1 MNPLSKAKPVSGW
14 NSSAPDNPLN
24 SATPVS
30 TGEYNN
36 PLNNANP
43 VQTHSPWSFNFTD
56 PNTGQVH
63 PNYLPRGFSNV
74 LFNQTGNL
82 LDFFGAEET
91 ADTLRATAENSFG
104 SEMRYDWED
113 VKEEDIGI
121 LETIKRGGLYGL
133 DSQPASL
140 GYLAMM
146 APGMG
151 VGGAATPV
159 IRGTAA
165 ALGTAPA
172 GIAELERV
180 AQARARADGVPEGV
194 DPTLAQYGAAAP
206 SALANI
212 TLDRFAAK
220 LPFTGKL
227 KGAAGVGTAVGT
239 ELGTEFTQGGLEE
252 FATKFGTQSQPQM
265 DILDAGLAEAVAVG
279 PQAVVQGVA
288 STVSNLNQSA
298 ATANQSPFTPEANAN
313 PNEMAQGQDQQA
325 QVSPAQQPR
334 SAPDV
339 MADRQAQLE
348 QAIAEQEQIQQDMVP
363 PTQAGLENVEG
374 AIPTINPELSRE
386 PATIPQA
393 ETTAPVNYEPTTQ
406 EAETYPPYRTSPSAW
421 DKSFTTSKGEV
432 VPMSGEVVGNFTT
445 TERASSK
452 KGDVTVL
459 RPSNDRGA
467 TIRLESKRSL
477 DDPNV
482 QRLIKALGNYRNL
495 PNNYPISIKDDGRK
509 TISPGVVAETE
520 GTHWHGN
527 KSGKSQKV
535 EFYLDQLTND
545 VGGTIE
551 EIVAEE
557 IGIHGLSRMAG
568 DVTSK
573 KNKAFWDTV
582 YKQNKSKI
590 GAWTEGGRGKFYR
603 NEPTRSQAEEWI
615 ADQTRAEVAEVTSGK
630 RKSFSRHV
638 KQYIRYVATQLEKM
652 TGKKYTSRQVQQ
664 IIVKAAERSANADPD
679 STITSESMWS
689 DGQDF
694 ASISPEAFD
703 ALDAYEQ
710 DPDNK
715 DAQEMYSKTVGD
727 VRQGWP
733 QPDQVKSNYL
743 THWTNSPLKGFKG
756 FKFQGATHFA
766 IKDGKYKEAELS
778 KTMTDNVAAT
788 FTYIQ
793 QQLSKYPG
801 KFEAVFER
809 PDRLKKSDG
818 LMRNS
823 VYVKIRRK
831 GDTSTYFNFR
841 VSDHVEDMSQRFRNN
856 DPVTINLSNAQLK
869 KFDDAD
875 KAKVDAGFK
884 MLLDDNLYKISN
896 LQAAIDF
903 QINDGFYAKP
913 LSTTLKIPNS
923 NKPNYAPAKEI
934 FDEGGVGRLRFV
946 RPEGITPLDLAGLK
960 DQGSNTLVLGTFSYA
975 DLFNGKV
982 KVERGVLES
991 LYWGTVEGNKR
1002 NPTKMPEPVDVDES
1016 VAMYSYS
1023 KGDVNWVGPDSSFDV
1038 GTHSNMPEISTKEF
1052 KKAVNKVHKNP
1063 DYHRIYRG
1071 VADYISDGD
1080 TDALTD
1086 SVESQRNYAE
1096 YHSDVEQT
1104 LDELGMIKDGK
1115 VTALRVER
1123 YFGDGWQEGQGV
1135 ASFSIFPDWGM
1146 MVNRLGLAV
1155 GKQGQRGAM
1164 EEPEI
1169 RARNSRPPQ
1178 ELLIREIPVESILAF
1193 GEYMEGEIIVD
1204 TDLVSML
1211 SVQGDRLKKIKLTPA
1226 ETNFFKGILGNKTN
1240 ISTTGGKAVSNYQGD
1255 AAELKDAAPSVE
1267 YSDGHIYIS
1276 EGDIDGLGKYIDE
1289 VVTLRESDRLPPRFY
1304 NDKFMKSV
1312 YLDDGVEMNSVA
1324 WNPIAKKKQAK
1335 ANAQFNQAQSKKRE
1349 KKDMDSL
1356 SKAAK
1361 SGTIGMP
1368 KGMKPMEDDG
1378 TEMYSLS
1385 GAGQNLTPQEEE
1397 SLREEGAKY
1406 RDRLRL
1412 EHEREIKK
1420 RAEKDRAREFAIAT
1434 KKEAAKVE
1442 AEKQVQLRKEWQ
1454 QKQIEKR
1461 REERQAKIQ
1470 AGLAKEQEK
1479 RKAKFAEE
1487 DSAAERKKLQ
1497 EEKLQE
1503 LRTKEIEA
1511 RIKHQGDEDWN
1522 KYGFKVEDDVPV
1534 PEDLEIEGYGE
1545 YEKKKTPS
1553 ERRMLKKKANEYQT
1567 EKDKKHIKDMKRRQ
1581 AKYKE
1586 SGFETEIDH
1595 ATAVKAEPIIMS
1607 EEQAESLGYT
1617 LNEKGQVMNTFEGTI
1632 GYGLPLRPVFAF
1644 NNEANLFLISKE
1656 DNQKKGNKFL
1666 QDADVSEIYDGI
1678 EMWSAKPDTRTPYQK
1693 KYGAPETIKDINW
1706 FAREDGEP
1714 FRPRHLVNFFVGK
1727 GEIVP
1732 DSIKNKVNDAMYGI
1746 NDNLIEK
1753 YGIDLTSLSIT
1764 GLTGL
1769 QSQNLY
1775 LEKRYEMFGKYL
1787 KSANFAS
1794 QVYQIFGGKSNKEY
1808 HSAVFDYL
1816 TGVIQRDQLKAPA
1829 DVVAMAVKL
1838 KNQIDSNAQ
1847 QLIRQGALSQ
1857 EALEGGNNYLP
1868 RMYLKHV
1875 LGKENYNSLS
1885 GGGSMSNQNYLKKR
1899 VLKKAGDKIATG
1911 KVIGPDGKAY
1921 DMSELMGKEAL
1932 EKSNKRLKLWE
1943 IKRDEW
1949 LENNYDSY
1957 NSEISKATSK
1967 ARTQK
1972 AKKNAPY
1979 KEPTNSE
1986 INDTELTKE
1995 ESQKINDQV
2004 EAKLMPASLLQ
2015 KNKPKTSPINISKEE
2030 ATKAL
2035 KDPSNKDWK
2044 KEYHTVTKE
2053 EAVDDDNVRE
2063 IMGEIVDP
2071 GYLGATTVSNVG
2083 RDIATADFLTE
2094 ISQAGNAWILEKS
2107 VINVA
2112 LKKDDKGVTR
2122 MVEADGGKKVS
2133 SVWLKREASIMA
2145 EREASGHMT
2154 QEAIAN
2160 SKAVREDM
2168 VTIAN
2173 RMEEEMRNPL
2183 PEDKKAFDKKLKQY
2197 RQVPNSPKY
2206 GVLAGMY
2213 IDKRIYND
2221 LFSKHNS
2228 GQGNKYWKA
2237 AEQMH
2242 GWWKIARV
2250 PLNPPTIM
2258 RNVMSNMVLMTLD
2271 GMSPYEIGKYV
2282 VQSFNIMRA
2291 QKGPA
2296 WDAAQKYG
2304 IQLQTFS
2311 NQEMGVISKEF
2322 RNMAADNP
2330 KWKQNFWAIAKVVSK
2345 ATDFYGHVETWQK
2358 IAVIQRHLDEGATDW
2373 EAVQRAQDALFDY
2386 SLLNAGA
2393 KAFRKV
2399 PIGAPFLSF
2408 SLLSFR
2414 RMGQVVSKNP
2424 LRLLPWYL
2432 MTQAMWSASALVMGV
2447 DDDDLDDLHDSLPE
2461 YLSSKP
2467 SVLLIPLPMRDAE
2480 GRVQFVDI
2488 SYTHPFGIH
2497 WEMIKQF
2504 MDGDIDE
2511 LAQTMGIMGAPLLQ
2525 LGIAMVTGEDPFTKK
2540 EITSDGYPISRKIM
2554 DRFNYLWRQT
2564 MPTMLTWGENSASPL
2579 YKMYEAATGI
2589 VGTSKLN
2596 YGEAKHSMGQA
2607 LARMVGINTYGVD
2620 PELTAIKNVQ
2630 IMQYQM
2636 ADLDAAYKRDIRGV
2650 MAQANSAEPGSKKE
2664 RKWLDKADKLIAEYT
2679 IQKMALAGD
2688 MQEMM
2693 DLSEI
2698 HPNLRIKDMK

>member
-43 VQTHSPWSFNFTD
+43 LQTHSPWSFNFTD

-133 DSQPASL
+133 DSQPSSL
-140 GYLAMM
+140 GYLAMLS
-146 APGMG
+146 PGMG

-165 ALGTAPA
+165 VLGTAPA

-194 DPTLAQYGAAAP
+194 DPTLGQYGAAAP

-265 DILDAGLAEAVAVG
+265 DVLDAGLAEAVAVG

-288 STVSNLNQSA
+288 STVSNLKQSA
-298 ATANQSPFTPEANAN
+298 ATANQSPFTPEANAA
-313 PNEMAQGQDQQA
+313 PNEMAQGQAQQA
-325 QVSPAQQPR
+325 PVPPVQQPR
-334 SAPDV
+334 SAPEV

-348 QAIAEQEQIQQDMVP
+348 QAVAEQEQIQQDMVP

-374 AIPTINPELSRE
+374 AIPTINPELARQ
-386 PATIPQA
+386 PATVTQA
-393 ETTAPVNYEPTTQ
+393 ETTAPVNNEPTTQ
-406 EAETYPPYRTSPSAW
+406 EAQTPQPTKR
-421 DKSFTTSKGEV
+421 
-432 VPMSGEVVGNFTT
+432 VGNFTVA
-445 TERASSK
+445 EQNES
-452 KGDVTVL
+452 GDSLL
-459 RPSNDRGA
+459 RPVNDRGPSIA
-467 TIRLESKRSL
+467 IESKRSL
-477 DDPNV
+477 DDPKV
-482 QRLIKALGNYRNL
+482 QRLVKTIGNYKNL
-495 PNNYPISIKDDGRK
+495 PNNYPIVIKDSGVIVNDEEVKVLEGKQVHGRK
-509 TISPGVVAETE
+509 
-520 GTHWHGN
+520 
-527 KSGKSQKV
+527 KGKSHYV
-535 EFYLDQLTND
+535 EFYLDE
-545 VGGTIE
+545 IE
-551 EIVAEE
+551 SENSFASLEEVVAEE
-557 IGIHGLSRMAG
+557 IGIHALSRMAG
-568 DVTSK
+568 DVTGVKNDKFWDSVYEQ
-573 KNKAFWDTV
+573 NKAEVD
-582 YKQNKSKI
+582 
-590 GAWTEGGRGKFYR
+590 AWAGVGRGQSYSGFEAR
-603 NEPTRSQAEEWI
+603 GQAEEWI
-615 ADQTRAEVAEVTSGK
+615 ADQARAEVAEVTSGK
-630 RKSFSRHV
+630 RKSFSRQV
-638 KQYIRYVATQLEKM
+638 KQYIRYIATQLEKM

-679 STITSESMWS
+679 STITDQNMWS

-733 QPDQVKSNYL
+733 RPDQVKSSYL

-756 FKFQGATHFA
+756 FNFQGATHFA
-766 IKDGKYKEAELS
+766 IKDGKYKQAELS

-809 PDRLKKSDG
+809 PDRLKMSDG

-841 VSDHVEDMSQRFRNN
+841 VSDHVEDMSQRFRND

-869 KFDDAD
+869 EFDDAD

-1016 VAMYSYS
+1016 VSMYSYS
-1023 KGDVNWVGPDSSFDV
+1023 KSDVNWVGPESSFAV
-1038 GTHSNMPEISTKEF
+1038 GTHSNMPNVSTKEF
-1052 KKAVNKVHKNP
+1052 KKAVNRVHKDP

-1071 VADYISDGD
+1071 IADYISEGD

-1086 SVESQRNYAE
+1086 SIESERNYAD
-1096 YHSDVEQT
+1096 YHSEVEQT
-1104 LDELGMIKDGK
+1104 LDELGMVKNGK

-1123 YFGDGWQEGQGV
+1123 YFGDGWEKGQGV

-1146 MVNRLGLAV
+1146 VVNRLGLAV

-1164 EEPEI
+1164 EDPEI
-1169 RARNSRPPQ
+1169 RAKNSRPPQ
-1178 ELLIREIPVESILAF
+1178 ELLIREIPVQSILAF
-1193 GEYMEGEIIVD
+1193 GEHLEGEIIVD
-1204 TDLVSML
+1204 TQLVSML
-1211 SVQGDRLKKIKLTPA
+1211 SAQEVNKDRLKKIKLTPA

-1276 EGDIDGLGKYIDE
+1276 EADIDGLGKYIDE

-1312 YLDDGVEMNSVA
+1312 YLDDSVTKESAEKKEYKLAGDTVDGRKVLDNIDNQSSISASLESYEILDGIREVPMSAFRGYKVGDYGREKARQLAKQINKSGEISPLIVVIDNDGPYILEGGTRFDALNLMNAKSFPAMVVLDDSVEMDSVA
-1324 WNPIAKKKQAK
+1324 WNPIAKKKQAN
-1335 ANAQFNQAQSKKRE
+1335 ANAQFNQAQSKKRDKE
-1349 KKDMDSL
+1349 AMDSL

-1378 TEMYSLS
+1378 TEMYSVR
-1385 GAGQNLTPQEEE
+1385 GKP
-1397 SLREEGAKY
+1397 
-1406 RDRLRL
+1406 
-1412 EHEREIKK
+1412 K
-1420 RAEKDRAREFAIAT
+1420 R
-1434 KKEAAKVE
+1434 
-1442 AEKQVQLRKEWQ
+1442 
-1454 QKQIEKR
+1454 
-1461 REERQAKIQ
+1461 
-1470 AGLAKEQEK
+1470 
-1479 RKAKFAEE
+1479 
-1487 DSAAERKKLQ
+1487 
-1497 EEKLQE
+1497 
-1503 LRTKEIEA
+1503 
-1511 RIKHQGDEDWN
+1511 
-1522 KYGFKVEDDVPV
+1522 PV
-1534 PEDLEIEGYGE
+1534 
-1545 YEKKKTPS
+1545 
-1553 ERRMLKKKANEYQT
+1553 
-1567 EKDKKHIKDMKRRQ
+1567 KDMKRRQ

-1595 ATAVKAEPIIMS
+1595 ATAVLPDPVEMPK
-1607 EEQAESLGYT
+1607 EQAESLGYT

-1656 DNQKKGNKFL
+1656 DNNKKGNKFL

-1714 FRPRHLVNFFVGK
+1714 FRPRHLINFFVGK

-1769 QSQNLY
+1769 QNQNLY

-1787 KSANFAS
+1787 KSADFAK
-1794 QVYQIFGGKSNKEY
+1794 QVYQIFGGDSNKEY

-1816 TGVIQRDQLKAPA
+1816 TGVIQRDQLKAPT
-1829 DVVAMAVKL
+1829 DIVAMAVKL

-1921 DMSELMGKEAL
+1921 DMSELMNKEQL

-1957 NSEISKATSK
+1957 NSEINKATSK
-1967 ARTQK
+1967 ARAQK

-2015 KNKPKTSPINISKEE
+2015 KNKPKTAPINISKEE
-2030 ATKAL
+2030 ATQAL

-2094 ISQAGNAWILEKS
+2094 MLQAGNEWILGKS
-2107 VINVA
+2107 VRSVA
-2112 LKKDDKGVTR
+2112 LQKDDKGVTR

-2133 SVWLKREASIMA
+2133 SIWLKREASIMA

-2154 QEAIAN
+2154 KEAVAN

-2168 VTIAN
+2168 VNIAN
-2173 RMEEEMRNPL
+2173 KMQEDMNNPL
-2183 PEDKKAFDKKLKQY
+2183 PKDKKAFDKKLKQY

-2358 IAVIQRHLDEGATDW
+2358 IAVIQRHLDEGASQW
-2373 EAVQRAQDALFDY
+2373 EAVSRAQDALFDY

-2497 WEMIKQF
+2497 WEMLKQF
-2504 MDGDIDE
+2504 KDGDIDE
-2511 LAQTMGIMGAPLLQ
+2511 VAQTMGIMGAPLLQ

-2554 DRFNYLWRQT
+2554 DRFSYLWRQT

-2620 PELTAIKNVQ
+2620 PEMTAIKNVQ
-2630 IMQYQM
+2630 IMQYRM
-2636 ADLDAAYKRDIRGV
+2636 ADLDADYKRDIRGV
-2650 MAQANSAEPGSKKE
+2650 MAQANNAEPGSDKE
-2664 RKWLDKADKLIAEYT
+2664 RKWLDKADKIIAEYT

-2698 HPNLRIKDMK
+2698 HPNLKIKDMK